1 MYDIFSIK
9 DVTMPERFLWGSS
22 YAGHQVEGNNT
33 NSNSWRSEQKGNP
46 NPIGEPSGIA
56 CNSYEMYMDDVEL
69 VSRLGHQ
76 AFRTSVEWS
85 RIQPDENSFS
95 EEAAEHYIRFFAA
108 LKERGIK
115 VFCTMVHF
123 SIPIWFEDKGG
134 FNKEEN
140 LIYFEKY
147 LNYIVPKIAPYVDFY
162 NVLNEFNLG
171 NEEFKMN
178 SLKFHALGYH
188 TIKKYTSSPI
198 SSAHAFVN
206 YMPYRPNHKM
216 DIASAQYRDAN
227 DNEFFFHAMR
237 TGEVIQ
243 LGRDGFY
250 SEDIKGT
257 SDFWSV
263 NIYTRTLT
271 NSMERAGKSDYY
283 HKKLKMID
291 MDFYLDEFYP
301 ECMINTLTRLTDKPV
316 YITENGCCCNDD
328 RFRIVYM
335 ILHFSALRQCIDMG
349 VDVKGFLY
357 WSLLDNYEWWTFRPK
372 FGLCSVDREN
382 GTFKRTPK
390 PSAWMYKEI
399 IENNGFNQEIIRK
412 YIKELPSLGL

>member
-147 LNYIVPKIAPYVDFY
+147 LNYIVPNCNESVVYDYNEDIFSDNDSDFY
-162 NVLNEFNLG
+162 YRIGKNGRRRG
-171 NEEFKMN
+171 NKN
-178 SLKFHALGYH
+178 IIQSG
-188 TIKKYTSSPI
+188 
-198 SSAHAFVN
+198 SSAGKACNSHNCA
-206 YMPYRPNHKM
+206 
-216 DIASAQYRDAN
+216 ISDAC
-227 DNEFFFHAMR
+227 
-237 TGEVIQ
+237 V
-243 LGRDGFY
+243 L
-250 SEDIKGT
+250 
-257 SDFWSV
+257 
-263 NIYTRTLT
+263 
-271 NSMERAGKSDYY
+271 ER
-283 HKKLKMID
+283 L
-291 MDFYLDEFYP
+291 
-301 ECMINTLTRLTDKPV
+301 V
-316 YITENGCCCNDD
+316 
-328 RFRIVYM
+328 
-335 ILHFSALRQCIDMG
+335 
-349 VDVKGFLY
+349 
-357 WSLLDNYEWWTFRPK
+357 
-372 FGLCSVDREN
+372 
-382 GTFKRTPK
+382 
-390 PSAWMYKEI
+390 
-399 IENNGFNQEIIRK
+399 
-412 YIKELPSLGL
+412 